1 MPYRTMIGTLAALCA
16 GLMLSA
22 TAANADT
29 AMQKAL
35 DNGAQRLKSDEI
47 ASMFTGKTATFVA
60 ASGEKKFLVHYGS
73 DNSIHGKLVGGGWN
87 GEGFYGVANDDQI
100 CLSWDGQDKGRLRCL
115 HVVVLDGVPHKF
127 RADGSLMG
135 RIVAWEDGRAF

>member
-1 MPYRTMIGTLAALCA
+1 MQHRKMIGTLAALGA
-16 GLMLSA
+16 GLMLSVM
-22 TAANADT
+22 AAAAGT
-29 AMQKAL
+29 AMQKAM
-35 DNGAQRLKSDEI
+35 DEGADRLTSDEI
-47 ASMFTGKTATFVA
+47 ANMFTGKTATFIS
-60 ASGEKKFLVHYGS
+60 ASGEKKFLVHYGT
-73 DNSIHGKLVGGGWN
+73 DNSIHGKLVGGGWK

-115 HVVVLDGVPHKF
+115 NVVVVDGEAHKF